1 MSGAAPNRVRELR
14 EARGLSQ
21 IDLAAAASLTRQSIG
36 AIEAGRATPA
46 VDVAMRVAQALG
58 CSVEEMFGA
67 CMVESVVP
75 ESTAVTTDRR
85 LALGHIAGRWVSY
98 PLLGDR
104 MRISADAL
112 ATSKG
117 RGVELL
123 RPSAEARDNLV
134 MMGCAGALGLL
145 ADRLNA
151 RPGAGR
157 FLWLG
162 RSSTEALAALVADHT
177 HLAGVH
183 LTDDS
188 TGEHNVP
195 DVRRHAGAATI
206 VLTTLGRWEAGLVAA
221 AGNPRRIRGSGDLGR
236 RGLRIVARELGSGAR
251 RVLEREL
258 LRAGLSRQLAES
270 ATVVRSHFAVGDA
283 IALGMADVG
292 VATRDVAILHGLHFV
307 PLAEERYDLATP
319 LAMID
324 DPRVQRLFN
333 AMTAAPFRR
342 EISALGYDV
351 SHCGERVAEVR
362 AA

>member
-1 MSGAAPNRVRELR
+1 
-14 EARGLSQ
+14 
-21 IDLAAAASLTRQSIG
+21 
-36 AIEAGRATPA
+36 
-46 VDVAMRVAQALG
+46 
-58 CSVEEMFGA
+58 
-67 CMVESVVP
+67 VVP
-75 ESTAVTTDRR
+75 EPTAPTSDGR

-104 MRISADAL
+104 MRICADAL
-112 ATSKG
+112 AGRGG

-123 RPSAEARDNLV
+123 RPGADARDNLV

-157 FLWLG
+157 FLWLD
-162 RSSTEALAALVADHT
+162 RSSTAALAALVADQS

-183 LTDDS
+183 LTDERS
-188 TGEHNVP
+188 GEDNVP
-195 DVRRHAGAATI
+195 DVRRHVSAATI

-221 AGNPRRIRGSGDLGR
+221 AGNPKRIRGAGDLGR
-236 RGLRIVARELGSGAR
+236 RGLRIVAREPGSGAR
-251 RVLEREL
+251 RLLERAL
-258 LRAGLSRQLAES
+258 ARAGLSRRLADS
-270 ATVVRSHFAVGDA
+270 AGALVRSHFAVADA
-283 IALGMADVG
+283 VAMGVADVG

-307 PLAEERYDLATP
+307 PLAEERYDLALP

-333 AMTAAPFRR
+333 AMTAASFRR
-342 EISALGYDV
+342 EVGALGYDV